1 MGIGQL
7 VSGLTVRQGA
17 PWAVVGEAAI
27 NLAPPPVKNFAIS
40 AFGSND
46 KNVLVAGILIVLA
59 IFAAVVG
66 VLALRRLA
74 YGYLGLAI
82 FAAVGV
88 AAAISLPK
96 ANLGWAA
103 PTVFGALVA
112 AFFLT
117 KLTQRALDATAAP
130 IAIPPPAAAERAGEP
145 VPDTEADPDADPPAL
160 PLVRIQRRTP
170 RGTSGGTVSPASASA
185 WTRSSPKDPAG
196 EADDSWTPHRRRP
209 PGRPRRPRPTSRR
222 TGRGGAVSWWP
233 AGWRS
238 APPR

>member
-40 AFGSND
+40 TFGSND
-46 KNVLVAGILIVLA
+46 KNVLVAGILVVLA

-103 PTVFGALVA
+103 PTVLGALVA

-117 KLTQRALDATAAP
+117 KLTQRALDATATTT
-130 IAIPPPAAAERAGEP
+130 AIP
-145 VPDTEADPDADPPAL
+145 
-160 PLVRIQRRTP
+160 
-170 RGTSGGTVSPASASA
+170 
-185 WTRSSPKDPAG
+185 
-196 EADDSWTPHRRRP
+196 RRRNQRVRAVDIGAR
-209 PGRPRRPRPTSRR
+209 PG
-222 TGRGGAVSWWP
+222 
-233 AGWRS
+233 
-238 APPR
+238 